1 MSDLRGAGGEE
12 LPEAGAFGLAEEAE
26 LEQEATG
33 SVRRGLWSH
42 CLPAEPGAEPLK
54 CLEMSTFSV
63 FKRHEMSLEET
74 LNALLAQRD
83 VFLVAPTGAGKS
95 LCFQAP
101 ALISQKLS
109 LVALTALGSWLA
121 EVVSPLLSL
130 MQDQVMSLK
139 ALGISAA
146 MLSSGDSREAIIA
159 SLRSSAQ

>member
-1 MSDLRGAGGEE
+1 
-12 LPEAGAFGLAEEAE
+12 
-26 LEQEATG
+26 
-33 SVRRGLWSH
+33 
-42 CLPAEPGAEPLK
+42 
-54 CLEMSTFSV
+54 
-63 FKRHEMSLEET
+63 MSLEET